1 MTFALG
7 IFLCALA
14 LVGLALAAWDGLV
27 SLINQAMAGIGWW
40 PE

>member
-1 MTFALG
+1 MTVVWVA
-7 IFLCALA
+7 LCALA
-14 LVGLALAAWDGLV
+14 LVGLVLAARDGLV

>member
-14 LVGLALAAWDGLV
+14 LVGFALALLTWLLEWAG
-27 SLINQAMAGIGWW
+27 QFMAGIGWW
-40 PE
+40 E